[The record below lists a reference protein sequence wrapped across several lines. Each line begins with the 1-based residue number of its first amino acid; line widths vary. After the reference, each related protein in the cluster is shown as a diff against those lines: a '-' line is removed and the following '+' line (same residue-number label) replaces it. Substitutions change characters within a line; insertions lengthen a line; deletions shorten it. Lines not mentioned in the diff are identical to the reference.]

1 MLTLPWRESSRSRRE
16 SFISSR
22 SRTRTS
28 MATRETSHSKR
39 GASTPFNETRARAAS
54 WTMNSLRQGS
64 RQRRWQKGCITT
76 LTVRREKEEVL
87 NWSHSTAF
95 APPPQFAN
103 LSSIAGEPLEFP
115 ENAPNDPKNDEIPE
129 EFTYEVREKMIH
141 FFFRGGEPSNSLF
154 YQYFVSL
161 QDLSTLGDSVGT
173 VKVGLSEEK
182 LKGLRTIQYSST
194 DSEITEEK

>member
-1 MLTLPWRESSRSRRE
+1 
-16 SFISSR
+16 
-22 SRTRTS
+22 
-28 MATRETSHSKR
+28 
-39 GASTPFNETRARAAS
+39 
-54 WTMNSLRQGS
+54 
-64 RQRRWQKGCITT
+64 
-76 LTVRREKEEVL
+76 
-87 NWSHSTAF
+87 
-95 APPPQFAN
+95 
-103 LSSIAGEPLEFP
+103 
-115 ENAPNDPKNDEIPE
+115 
-129 EFTYEVREKMIH
+129 MIH